1 MYFALSTGTLYMI
14 FKHLVDKYNIYFAY
28 GRSVIS
34 KKIHTTAINFVI
46 VSIVCLQLSLLFFSL
61 LRQGLKKDLTIYSI
75 VLLIITCLVFVTHN
89 TLHWFKELSPV
100 EYKVIKE
107 GNTRN
112 PTAVITS
119 WEKYT
124 NRYNYD
130 VLKIPCSGCM
140 GSTSSWGQK

>member
-1 MYFALSTGTLYMI
+1 MV

-75 VLLIITCLVFVTHN
+75 ILLIITCLVFVTHN
-89 TLHWFKELSPV
+89 TFHWFKELSPV
-100 EYKVIKE
+100 EYKVC
-107 GNTRN
+107 N
-112 PTAVITS
+112 
-119 WEKYT
+119 
-124 NRYNYD
+124 
-130 VLKIPCSGCM
+130 
-140 GSTSSWGQK
+140 